1 MLYINLLCHTSSL
14 VGESG
19 CHLVEPRARLAAR
32 RLGPPLVKS
41 IIHDA
46 RPVVLSIISGHFR
59 CWFVPDL
66 FFKVG
71 KNLGID
77 SLGACRGDYYYYYYY
92 YYFPLPL
99 HFPVP
104 LTFTFPFTRTIWKL
118 AT

>member
-1 MLYINLLCHTSSL
+1 MFLALDKKQVQLARPSTASPALPSSMLYINLLCHPSSL

-77 SLGACRGDYYYYYYY
+77 SLGACHGDYFYCD
-92 YYFPLPL
+92 
-99 HFPVP
+99 
-104 LTFTFPFTRTIWKL
+104 
-118 AT
+118 